1 VATNVPSCDWVRP
14 DLIGNERLLTTLLV
28 LRLRGQGRGRTSQVL
43 GRSSPC
49 DCEFVARVSRAVL
62 VWVILTVLVL
72 WSAVALLVVSLCAA
86 AARGD
91 RHLSAEPDRGAVLQL
106 PLAG

>member
-1 VATNVPSCDWVRP
+1 
-14 DLIGNERLLTTLLV
+14 
-28 LRLRGQGRGRTSQVL
+28 
-43 GRSSPC
+43 
-49 DCEFVARVSRAVL
+49 VL

-91 RHLSAEPDRGAVLQL
+91 RNLSAEPDRNAVLQL